1 MVYDV
6 TDFANNLILLGE
18 IDKIES
24 NLIVEDNKLK
34 IKSDDKEYDV
44 ISDNKELNKCIHLTF
59 LESLTNL
66 CLLKISGDEN
76 YDILLND
83 IIKSYSNVKG
93 KTENNEELSLILDD
107 IHDKITDFIHISYYK
122 KKNICSCILDPFY
135 RWFNDTCKVFSE
147 INGHWLVDL
156 YQDYSDSICEKY
168 SDDDSD
174 DDSSDDENT
183 DDENTDKK
191 NQ

>member
-6 TDFANNLILLGE
+6 TDFANNLILLAE
-18 IDKIES
+18 IDKLES
-24 NLIVEDNKLK
+24 NLSVENNKLK

-66 CLLKISGDEN
+66 CLLKISEDEN

-83 IIKSYSNVKG
+83 IIRSYSNVKG

-107 IHDKITDFIHISYYK
+107 IYDKITDFIHISYYK
-122 KKNICSCILDPFY
+122 KKNICSYILDPFY

-156 YQDYSDSICEKY
+156 YQDYSDSVCEKY
-168 SDDDSD
+168 FSEDDSD
-174 DDSSDDENT
+174 EDDSSDNS
-183 DDENTDKK
+183 DDEKVDKK